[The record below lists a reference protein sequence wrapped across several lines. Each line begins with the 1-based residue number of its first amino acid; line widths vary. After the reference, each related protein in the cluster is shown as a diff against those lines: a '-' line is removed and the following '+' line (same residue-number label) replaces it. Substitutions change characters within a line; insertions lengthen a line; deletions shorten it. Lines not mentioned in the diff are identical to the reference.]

1 MMTTTTTQTK
11 AFQIKGGPVTLTTL
25 HLQSNN
31 LTEIAVQLAA
41 TIAQSPTFFANAPIV
56 IDFNQLAEHAD
67 FNLDQLVQLLRQHSL
82 IPIGIRSKDETMRAA
97 AILLSLATFSNESPL
112 KQQTDNQSKPA
123 SADSTDKSY
132 QPTKVITQPIRS
144 GQQIY
149 AKDADLLV
157 LSSVSPGSEILADGN
172 IYVYGTLRGRA
183 LAGINGN
190 KDARILCQALD
201 AELISVAG
209 HYQISEN
216 IKKPNAEGTIHIY
229 LENEHLCISCL

>member
-1 MMTTTTTQTK
+1 MKTNTATTQNH
-11 AFQIKGGPVTLTTL
+11 AFQIKGGPVTLSTI
-25 HLQSNN
+25 HLQTEN
-31 LTEIAVQLAA
+31 LNEIAVQLAA

-56 IDFNQLAEHAD
+56 IDFNQLAQHTAI
-67 FNLDQLVQLLRQHSL
+67 NLDQLVQLLRQYSL
-82 IPIGIRSKDETMRAA
+82 IPIGIRSKNESVRAA
-97 AILLSLATFSNESPL
+97 AILLGLATFT
-112 KQQTDNQSKPA
+112 TDQPSSRQ
-123 SADSTDKSY
+123 SADDKLETKLTNKSY

-149 AKDADLLV
+149 AKEADLLV

-172 IYVYGTLRGRA
+172 IYIYGTLRGRA

-190 KDARILCQALD
+190 KEARILCQNLD

-216 IKKPNAEGTIHIY
+216 IRKPDEQGTIHIY
-229 LENEHLCISCL
+229 LENEHLCICTL